1 MPDLYVDI
9 GTRVEVELVT
19 EAGETERL
27 AVDIVPDAAANLTQ
41 GFLGA
46 GTPLARALLGC
57 RAGQIVPYR
66 AGDILRARVL
76 AITVSTRK
84 PGKEAQERR
93 AANLR
98 KAVDASDRTKALIF
112 ASSFSGKWGDYD
124 PTSIPVEKNEDD
136 KQD

>member
-1 MPDLYVDI
+1 MPDFYVDI

-19 EAGETERL
+19 EDGDTEKI
-27 AVDIVPDAAANLTQ
+27 AVDIVPNAAADLAQ

-76 AITVSTRK
+76 SVSASTRK
-84 PGKEAQERR
+84 PGTAAQERR
-93 AANLR
+93 EANLR
-98 KAVDASDRTKALIF
+98 KAIDASDRTNALIF

-124 PTSIPVEKNEDD
+124 PNSIPLEDSEDEK
-136 KQD
+136 